1 MPACDKGTSMNKSPL
16 HRPRLLYSYSF
27 SVCIFIICIFIIVN
41 LKLPPTLHHFQ
52 KVVCHLPSS
61 VTIEMALEINVTE

>member
-1 MPACDKGTSMNKSPL
+1 MPVCDKGTSMNKLPL

-27 SVCIFIICIFIIVN
+27 SVCIPQEIHIIVN

-61 VTIEMALEINVTE
+61 VTIEMALEINITE